1 MPNHM
6 TAVGFP
12 VTSNAVF
19 EHYAVITQLSGEP
32 IPHAVGTYHR
42 LPAGGGVE
50 LWLES
55 YPDESLVQMNPH
67 FFGPARMR
75 VRIEDRVQTPRGD
88 ITNNA
93 FQGWVLSD
101 SDGEES
107 DGFPI
112 VFDSPDFH
120 LYDHVDLPV
129 IEQVQLAAFAETL
142 DIFSDETEFSNANV
156 DGLPYAVNSFV
167 PLHNFTL
174 REGDP
179 SVAYARI
186 SGRVIETKVIEN
198 QRTPNS
204 FRWAKLETYC
214 GEVDMVVDPTMLSR
228 PVVAGDIVAGLF
240 WLSGRI
246 PRLVSSESMRQP
258 DQEEEPKLETSADYI
273 HRAKHYGWTRNRY
286 DKGLAIL
293 KEAGRIFPDDASIFF
308 ELGNFHAHQ
317 KEHREAIDAFERA
330 LEITPD
336 STTPFNNLAN
346 VYRDCGEYDKA
357 IALVKRW
364 LAVADDDWQRDSA
377 YYSLALTQAA
387 MGYFAEAERIC
398 REDISAQN
406 RMRELRGLGSNFSS
420 LGRHED
426 AIRLLEEAREATPDE
441 LHANFDLGTAY
452 VRAGQRELA
461 MKQYERLLEIDDAWA
476 KALLDEIETV
486 H

>member
-12 VTSNAVF
+12 VTSDAVF

-50 LWLES
+50 LWLETS
-55 YPDESLVQMNPH
+55 PNGSLVQMNPH

-75 VRIEDRVQTPRGD
+75 VHIESRVQTPRGNS
-88 ITNNA
+88 TNNA
-93 FQGWVLSD
+93 FRGWALID
-101 SDGEES
+101 GDGEES

-120 LYDHVDLPV
+120 LYDDVELPV
-129 IEQVQLAAFAETL
+129 IEQAQLAAFAETL
-142 DIFSDETEFSNANV
+142 DIFSDEREFNDANV
-156 DGLPYAVNSFV
+156 DGLPYAVKSFV
-167 PLHNFTL
+167 PLHHFTL
-174 REGDP
+174 RQDDP

-186 SGRVIETKVIEN
+186 SGRVMETRLIEN
-198 QRTPNS
+198 QLTPNS
-204 FRWAKLETYC
+204 FCWAKLETYC
-214 GEVDMVVDPTMLSR
+214 GEVDLVVDPTILFR
-228 PVVAGDIVAGLF
+228 PIVAGDIVAGLF

-246 PRLVSSESMRQP
+246 PRLSSSETMRQP
-258 DQEEEPKLETSADYI
+258 AQEEEPKLEMPEDYI

-308 ELGNFHAHQ
+308 ELGNFHEHQ

-336 STTPFNNLAN
+336 NTTPFNNLAN
-346 VYRDCGEYDKA
+346 AYRNCGEYDKA

-364 LAVADDDWQRDSA
+364 LAVADDDSERDLA
-377 YYSLALTQAA
+377 YYSLALTQAT
-387 MGYFAEAERIC
+387 MGSFAEAERIC

-406 RMRELRGLGSNFSS
+406 RVRELHNLGLNFSF

-426 AIRLLEEAREATPDE
+426 AIRLLEEAREATPEE

-452 VRAGQRELA
+452 LRAGQRELA
-461 MKQYERLLEIDDAWA
+461 MKQYERLLEIDDASA
-476 KALLDEIETV
+476 QALLDEIETV